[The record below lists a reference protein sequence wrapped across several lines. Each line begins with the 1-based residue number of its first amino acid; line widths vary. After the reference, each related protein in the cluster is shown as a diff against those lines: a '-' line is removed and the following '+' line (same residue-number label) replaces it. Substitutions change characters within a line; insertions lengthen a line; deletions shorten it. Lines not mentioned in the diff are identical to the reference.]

1 MEQGGGSVGPS
12 RRVRGERAGAA
23 SLGPQGP
30 WGSGV
35 VDPSGCVSE
44 SRKGGGGAVEF
55 LRVPQ
60 TQVSG
65 PGRVFV
71 PMGPIWA
78 RADAEGAPV
87 GGVDDRAEGPKK
99 RGAVAPGAGRAG
111 ATRRPPAP
119 LPAVPWGPRRHSPRS
134 GPRTAGRAALGLR
147 QARSG
152 PGSGGGRAIV
162 RCIVGAARAGARA
175 VEGAVP
181 RDLYGPARP
190 PARAAGA
197 VRGRRAGTAGS
208 GADAHAPPSLSA
220 CAPRALGLGSRPGR
234 RRNGVAGLAAACVSP
249 AAPAAAPGA
258 ARGLLGSGRL
268 PALLPMH
275 G

>member
-1 MEQGGGSVGPS
+1 MEFP
-12 RRVRGERAGAA
+12 
-23 SLGPQGP
+23 
-30 WGSGV
+30 
-35 VDPSGCVSE
+35 
-44 SRKGGGGAVEF
+44 
-55 LRVPQ
+55 RVPQ
-60 TQVSG
+60 IQVSG

-71 PMGPIWA
+71 TLGPIWA
-78 RADAEGAPV
+78 PADAEGAPV

-99 RGAVAPGAGRAG
+99 GGAAAPGSGRAG
-111 ATRRPPAP
+111 AARRPPAP
-119 LPAVPWGPRRHSPRS
+119 LPAVPRGPCRHSPRS

-181 RDLYGPARP
+181 RALYGPARP

-197 VRGRRAGTAGS
+197 VRGRCAGIAGS
-208 GADAHAPPSLSA
+208 GADAHAPPSLTASA
-220 CAPRALGLGSRPGR
+220 PQPAWALSRHGR
-234 RRNGVAGLAAACVSP
+234 RRVGMAALTVACVSP
-249 AAPAAAPGA
+249 ATASAAPGA

>member
-1 MEQGGGSVGPS
+1 MQLICVSRDPGGRGQWTLRAASPSLGRGGKGGPWS
-12 RRVRGERAGAA
+12 FSASPRPGYLLRGEFSSPRG
-23 SLGPQGP
+23 L
-30 WGSGV
+30 
-35 VDPSGCVSE
+35 
-44 SRKGGGGAVEF
+44 
-55 LRVPQ
+55 
-60 TQVSG
+60 SG
-65 PGRVFV
+65 PGLTQRGPRAGVWTTALRGPRRGAPWRQV
-71 PMGPIWA
+71 PGA
-78 RADAEGAPV
+78 RAQRDGLP
-87 GGVDDRAEGPKK
+87 PSSPPS
-99 RGAVAPGAGRAG
+99 PGA
-111 ATRRPPAP
+111 
-119 LPAVPWGPRRHSPRS
+119 PRRHSPRS

-175 VEGAVP
+175 VEGAAP

-208 GADAHAPPSLSA
+208 GAGARAPPPLSA
-220 CAPRALGLGSRPGR
+220 SAPRALGLGSRRLGR
-234 RRNGVAGLAAACVSP
+234 RRHGVAGPAAACFSP
-249 AAPAAAPGA
+249 AAPSAAPGA
-258 ARGLLGSGRL
+258 AHGLLGSGRL